1 MYGCT
6 NKGKGDSVTV
16 SEREGRK
23 VEGRDGWRG
32 ERGKRK
38 GGRREG
44 MRKEGREEGKERDR
58 KKRLYV
64 WLCAVQSNVSVAKSF
79 S

>member
-23 VEGRDGWRG
+23 VEGRDGWRV
-32 ERGKRK
+32 
-38 GGRREG
+38 
-44 MRKEGREEGKERDR
+44 REEGGSEEEGK
-58 KKRLYV
+58 
-64 WLCAVQSNVSVAKSF
+64 A
-79 S
+79 